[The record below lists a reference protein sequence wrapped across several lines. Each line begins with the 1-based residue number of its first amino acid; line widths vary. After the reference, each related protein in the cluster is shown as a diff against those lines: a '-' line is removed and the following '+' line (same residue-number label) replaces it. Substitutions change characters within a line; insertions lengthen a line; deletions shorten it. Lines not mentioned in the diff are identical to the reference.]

1 MGRSI
6 ATGLVLVFALSITAY
21 AGEFRSVAEP
31 AVLYDAPSLK
41 SIKRFVLGPG
51 YPLEVLIK
59 LDNMTK
65 VRDSGGDIGWVENKT
80 LSQTHTVLVSAPN
93 TEVRANAAPDAQVVF
108 RADKGLL
115 LEVDETPVNGW
126 VKVHH
131 RDGESGYIK
140 TSAVWGL

>member
-1 MGRSI
+1 MQRSI
-6 ATGLVLVFALSITAY
+6 ATGLLLFVALSVPAY
-21 AGEFRSVAEP
+21 AAEFRSVAEL

-80 LSQTHTVLVSAPN
+80 LSETRTVIVNAPN
-93 TEVRANAAPDAQVVF
+93 IEVRANPAPDAQVVF
-108 RADKGLL
+108 RADKSLL

-126 VKVHH
+126 VKAL
-131 RDGESGYIK
+131 
-140 TSAVWGL
+140 T

>member
-1 MGRSI
+1 MQRSI
-6 ATGLVLVFALSITAY
+6 ATRLLLLCALSVPAY
-21 AGEFRSVAEP
+21 AAEFRSVAEL

-51 YPLEVLIK
+51 YPLEVLVR

-80 LSQTHTVLVSAPN
+80 LSETRTVIVNAAN
-93 TEVRANAAPDAQVVF
+93 AEVRANPAPDAQVVF

-115 LEVDETPVNGW
+115 LEVDETLSNGW
-126 VKVHH
+126 VKVRH
-131 RDGESGYIK
+131 RDGESGYIR
-140 TSAVWGL
+140 TGAVWGL

>member
-1 MGRSI
+1 MKRSI
-6 ATGLVLVFALSITAY
+6 ATGLLLSFALSVPAY
-21 AGEFRSVAEP
+21 AAEFRSVAEF

-41 SIKRFVLGPG
+41 STKRFVLGPG

-80 LSQTHTVLVSAPN
+80 LSETRTVIVNAPN
-93 TEVRANAAPDAQVVF
+93 AEVRANPAPDAQVVF
-108 RADKGLL
+108 RADKSLL
-115 LEVDETPVNGW
+115 LEIDEILANGW

-131 RDGESGYIK
+131 RDGENGYIK
-140 TSAVWGL
+140 TSSVWGL